1 MLADP
6 DTWSDQQ
13 PAPSDWRCRWRLF
26 RNRLLADKKFQ
37 RWAAKTPLVRRI
49 ASKKAVELHHLTAGF
64 VYTQTLTAVVQSNLL
79 AVLQGR
85 IESTKSVAAMC
96 GLTPPAAHTLLKA
109 AQALKLTEE
118 VSKGFWMAG
127 ELGASVLG
135 NPAVADM
142 VKHHAVLYRDL
153 ADPLAILKHRDKTG
167 LRDYWSYV
175 PGGSHPD
182 DGHREYSQLM
192 SSSLALISDH
202 ILDSYSLKDYE
213 RLVDVAGGTGH
224 FARMVAKRYPD
235 IAASVLDLPEVVSEA
250 KNQFPNSDVRF
261 VATDMFHSPL
271 PQDIELFSL
280 IRVLHDHDDEP
291 VVSLLTRLHGAL
303 KPGGHLLIAEPMA
316 GTEGAAPI
324 GDTYFS
330 FYLWAMGSGRPR
342 TAEELKGMCLA
353 AGFSSIREFKTP
365 IPALTR
371 LLVAEKAPENA
382 SKPA

>member
-6 DTWSDQQ
+6 DIWPDQQ
-13 PAPSDWRCRWRLF
+13 PAPSDWHCRWRLF
-26 RNRLLADKKFQ
+26 RNRLLADSKFQ
-37 RWAAKTPLVRRI
+37 RWAARTPLVRRI

-96 GLTPPAAHTLLKA
+96 GLTAPAAHTLLTA

-118 VSKGFWMAG
+118 VSQGYWMVG

-135 NPAVADM
+135 NPGVADM
-142 VKHHAVLYRDL
+142 VRHHAVLYRDL
-153 ADPLAILKHRDKTG
+153 ADPLALLKHRESTG

-175 PGGSHPD
+175 PGGNHPD
-182 DGHREYSQLM
+182 EGHREYSQLM

-202 ILDSYSLKDYE
+202 ILDSVPLQDYQSLI
-213 RLVDVAGGTGH
+213 DVAGGTGH
-224 FARMVAKRYPD
+224 FARVVTRRHPH
-235 IAASVLDLPEVVSEA
+235 ISASVLDLPEVVSEA
-250 KNQFPNSDVRF
+250 KNQFPNSDIRF
-261 VATDMFHSPL
+261 VATDMFRSPL
-271 PQDIELFSL
+271 PQDVELFSL
-280 IRVLHDHDDEP
+280 IRVLHDHDDGP
-291 VVSLLTRLHGAL
+291 VASLLSRLCRAL

-316 GTEGAAPI
+316 GTQGAESI

-342 TAEELKGMCLA
+342 TAEELRAMCLA
-353 AGFSSIREFKTP
+353 AGFSAVREFKTP

-371 LLVAEKAPENA
+371 VLIAEKGGIQA

>member
-6 DTWSDQQ
+6 DIWPDQQ
-13 PAPSDWRCRWRLF
+13 PAPSDWRCRWRLL
-26 RNRLLADKKFQ
+26 RNRLLADSKFQ
-37 RWAAKTPLVRRI
+37 RWAARTPLVRRI
-49 ASKKAVELHHLTAGF
+49 ASKKALELHHLTAGF

-96 GLTPPAAHTLLKA
+96 GLTAPAAHTLLTA

-118 VSKGFWMAG
+118 VSQGYWMVG

-135 NPAVADM
+135 NPGVADM
-142 VKHHAVLYRDL
+142 VRHHAVLYRDL
-153 ADPLAILKHRDKTG
+153 ADPLALLKHRESTG

-175 PGGSHPD
+175 PGGNHPD
-182 DGHREYSQLM
+182 EGHREYSQLM

-202 ILDSYSLKDYE
+202 ILDSVSLQDYQS
-213 RLVDVAGGTGH
+213 LIDVAGGTGH
-224 FARMVAKRYPD
+224 FARVVTRRHPH
-235 IAASVLDLPEVVSEA
+235 ISASVLDLPEVVSEA
-250 KNQFPNSDVRF
+250 KNQFPNSEIRF
-261 VATDMFHSPL
+261 VATDMFRSPL
-271 PQDIELFSL
+271 PQDVELFSL

-291 VVSLLTRLHGAL
+291 VASLLSRLCRAL

-316 GTEGAAPI
+316 GTQGAESI

-342 TAEELKGMCLA
+342 TAEELGAMCLA
-353 AGFSSIREFKTP
+353 AGFSAVREFKTP

-371 LLVAEKAPENA
+371 VLIAEKGVLEA
-382 SKPA
+382 SKTA

>member
-6 DTWSDQQ
+6 DIWPDQQ

-26 RNRLLADKKFQ
+26 RNRLLADSKFQ

-96 GLTPPAAHTLLKA
+96 GLTAPAAHTLLTA

-118 VSKGFWMAG
+118 VSRGYWMVG

-135 NPAVADM
+135 NPGVADM
-142 VKHHAVLYRDL
+142 VRHHAVLYRDTV
-153 ADPLAILKHRDKTG
+153 PLN
-167 LRDYWSYV
+167 DY
-175 PGGSHPD
+175 
-182 DGHREYSQLM
+182 Q
-192 SSSLALISDH
+192 SLI
-202 ILDSYSLKDYE
+202 
-213 RLVDVAGGTGH
+213 DVAGGTGH
-224 FARMVAKRYPD
+224 FARMVTKRYPH

-250 KNQFPNSDVRF
+250 KNQLPNSDIRF
-261 VATDMFHSPL
+261 VATDMFRSPL
-271 PQDIELFSL
+271 PQDVELFSL

-291 VVSLLTRLHGAL
+291 VNGLLSRLCSAL

-316 GTEGAAPI
+316 GTSGAEPI

-330 FYLWAMGSGRPR
+330 LYLWAMGSGRPR
-342 TAEELKGMCLA
+342 TAEELTAMCLA
-353 AGFSSIREFKTP
+353 AGFSAVREFKTP

-371 LLVAEKAPENA
+371 VLVAEKGRVEA
-382 SKPA
+382 SKTA

>member
-6 DTWSDQQ
+6 DIWPDQQ

-26 RNRLLADKKFQ
+26 RNRLLADSKFQ
-37 RWAAKTPLVRRI
+37 RWAARTPLVRRI

-96 GLTPPAAHTLLKA
+96 GLTAPAAHTLLTA

-118 VSKGFWMAG
+118 VSQGYWMVG

-135 NPAVADM
+135 NPGVADM
-142 VKHHAVLYRDL
+142 VRHHAVLYRDL
-153 ADPLAILKHRDKTG
+153 ADPLALLKHRESTG

-175 PGGSHPD
+175 PGGNHPD
-182 DGHREYSQLM
+182 EGHREYSQLM

-202 ILDSYSLKDYE
+202 ILDSVSLQDYQS
-213 RLVDVAGGTGH
+213 LIDVAGGTGH
-224 FARMVAKRYPD
+224 FARVVTRRHPH
-235 IAASVLDLPEVVSEA
+235 ISASVLDLPEVVSEA
-250 KNQFPNSDVRF
+250 KNQFPNSDIRF
-261 VATDMFHSPL
+261 VATDMFRSPL
-271 PQDIELFSL
+271 PQDVELFSL

-291 VVSLLTRLHGAL
+291 VASLLSRLCRAL

-316 GTEGAAPI
+316 GTQGAESI

-330 FYLWAMGSGRPR
+330 FYLWAMGSGR
-342 TAEELKGMCLA
+342 
-353 AGFSSIREFKTP
+353 
-365 IPALTR
+365 
-371 LLVAEKAPENA
+371 
-382 SKPA
+382 

>member
-6 DTWSDQQ
+6 DAWQDEQ
-13 PAPSDWRCRWRLF
+13 PTPTDWRCRWRLF
-26 RNRLLADKKFQ
+26 RNRMLADPSFQ
-37 RWAAKTPLVRRI
+37 KWAARTPFIRRI

-85 IESTKSVAAMC
+85 IETTKSVAAMC
-96 GLTPPAAHTLLKA
+96 GLTREATHALLTA

-118 VSKGFWMAG
+118 VSRGYWMVG

-153 ADPLAILKHRDKTG
+153 ADPLAILRHRDKTG

-175 PGGSHPD
+175 PGSRQSD
-182 DGHREYSQLM
+182 QSHREYSQLM
-192 SSSLALISDH
+192 SSSLALIADH
-202 ILDSYSLKDYE
+202 ILDSYPLDAYRS
-213 RLVDVAGGTGH
+213 LVDVAGGTGN
-224 FARMVAKRYPD
+224 FARIVKKRYPE
-235 IAASVLDLPEVVSEA
+235 ITATVLDLPEVVSEA
-250 KNQFPNSDVRF
+250 KSLAIQDNIRF
-261 VATDMFHSPL
+261 AATDMFRSPL
-271 PQDIELFSL
+271 PKDTELFSL
-280 IRVLHDHDDEP
+280 VRVLHDHDDEP
-291 VVSLLTRLHGAL
+291 VCQLLKRLHSSL

-316 GTEGAAPI
+316 GTSGAEPI

-330 FYLWAMGSGRPR
+330 FYLWTMGSGRPR
-342 TAEELKGMCLA
+342 TASELRAMCLS
-353 AGFSSIREFKTP
+353 AGFVSVKEWKTP

-371 LLVAEKAPENA
+371 LLLAEKAG
-382 SKPA
+382 

>member
-6 DTWSDQQ
+6 DTWPDQQ
-13 PAPSDWRCRWRLF
+13 PAPTDWRCRWRLF
-26 RNRLLADKKFQ
+26 RNRLLANTKFQ
-37 RWAAKTPLVRRI
+37 QWAARTPFVRRI

-96 GLTPPAAHTLLKA
+96 GLTASAAHTLLTA

-118 VSKGFWMAG
+118 VSRGFWMVG

-142 VKHHAVLYRDL
+142 VKHHQVLYRDL
-153 ADPLAILKHRDKTG
+153 ADPLALLRHRDKTG

-175 PGGSHPD
+175 PGGNNPD

-202 ILDSYSLKDYE
+202 ILETYPLNDCQSLI
-213 RLVDVAGGTGH
+213 DVAGGTGN
-224 FARMVAKRYPD
+224 FARMVKKRYPD
-235 IAASVLDLPEVVSEA
+235 ITATVLDLPEVVSEA
-250 KNQFPNSDVRF
+250 KNQFPRCDIRF
-261 VATDMFHSPL
+261 VATDMFRSPL
-271 PQDIELFSL
+271 PQDVELFSL

-291 VVSLLTRLHGAL
+291 VVSLLTRLHEAL

-316 GTEGAAPI
+316 GTTGAEAI
-324 GDTYFS
+324 GDTYFG

-342 TAEELKGMCLA
+342 TANELKGMCLA
-353 AGFSSIREFKTP
+353 AGFSGIREFNTP

-371 LLVAEKAPENA
+371 VLVAEKAPA
-382 SKPA
+382 RR

>member
-6 DTWSDQQ
+6 DTWPDQQ
-13 PAPSDWRCRWRLF
+13 PAPTDWRCRWRLF
-26 RNRLLADKKFQ
+26 RNRLLANTKFQ
-37 RWAAKTPLVRRI
+37 QWAARTPFVRRI

-96 GLTPPAAHTLLKA
+96 GLTASAAHTLLTA

-118 VSKGFWMAG
+118 VSRGFWMVG

-142 VKHHAVLYRDL
+142 VKHHQVLYRDL
-153 ADPLAILKHRDKTG
+153 ADPLALLRHRDKTG

-175 PGGSHPD
+175 PGGNNPD

-202 ILDSYSLKDYE
+202 ILETYSLNDCQS
-213 RLVDVAGGTGH
+213 LIDVAGGTGN
-224 FARMVAKRYPD
+224 FARMVKKRYPD
-235 IAASVLDLPEVVSEA
+235 ITATVLDLPEVVSEA
-250 KNQFPNSDVRF
+250 KNQFPRCDIRF
-261 VATDMFHSPL
+261 VATDMFRSPL
-271 PQDIELFSL
+271 PQDVELFSL

-291 VVSLLTRLHGAL
+291 VVSLLTRLHEAL

-316 GTEGAAPI
+316 GTTGAEAI
-324 GDTYFS
+324 GDTYFG

-342 TAEELKGMCLA
+342 TANELKGMCLA
-353 AGFSSIREFKTP
+353 AGFSGIREFNTP

-371 LLVAEKAPENA
+371 VLVAEKAPA
-382 SKPA
+382 RR

>member
-6 DTWSDQQ
+6 DIWPDQQ

-26 RNRLLADKKFQ
+26 RNRLLADSKFQ

-96 GLTPPAAHTLLKA
+96 GLTPRAAHTLLTA

-118 VSKGFWMAG
+118 VSRGFWMLG

-135 NPAVADM
+135 NPGVADM
-142 VKHHAVLYRDL
+142 VRHHSVLYRDL
-153 ADPLAILKHRDKTG
+153 ADPLAVLKHRDSTG

-175 PGGSHPD
+175 PGGNHPEE
-182 DGHREYSQLM
+182 GHKEYSQLM

-202 ILDSYSLKDYE
+202 ILDTVALNDYQSLI
-213 RLVDVAGGTGH
+213 DVAGGTGH
-224 FARMVAKRYPD
+224 FARMVTKRYPH

-250 KNQFPNSDVRF
+250 KNQLANSDIRF
-261 VATDMFHSPL
+261 VATDMFRSPL
-271 PQDIELFSL
+271 PQDVELFSL

-291 VVSLLTRLHGAL
+291 VNGLLSRLCSAL

-316 GTEGAAPI
+316 GTPGAEPI

-342 TAEELKGMCLA
+342 TAEELTAMCLA
-353 AGFSSIREFKTP
+353 GGFSAVREFKTP

-371 LLVAEKAPENA
+371 VLVAEKGRVEA
-382 SKPA
+382 SKTA

>member
-6 DTWSDQQ
+6 DTWPDQQ
-13 PAPSDWRCRWRLF
+13 PAPTDWRCRWRLF
-26 RNRLLADKKFQ
+26 RNRLLANTKFQ
-37 RWAAKTPLVRRI
+37 QWAARTPFVRRI

-96 GLTPPAAHTLLKA
+96 GLTASAAHTLLTA

-118 VSKGFWMAG
+118 VSRGFWMVG

-142 VKHHAVLYRDL
+142 VKHHQVLYRDL
-153 ADPLAILKHRDKTG
+153 ADPLALLRHRDKTG

-175 PGGSHPD
+175 PGGNNPD

-202 ILDSYSLKDYE
+202 ILETYPLNDCQSLI
-213 RLVDVAGGTGH
+213 DVAGGTGN
-224 FARMVAKRYPD
+224 FARMVKKRYPY
-235 IAASVLDLPEVVSEA
+235 ITATVLDLPEVVSEA
-250 KNQFPNSDVRF
+250 KNQFPRCDIRF
-261 VATDMFHSPL
+261 VATDMFRSPL
-271 PQDIELFSL
+271 PQDVELFSL

-291 VVSLLTRLHGAL
+291 VVSLLTRLHEAL

-316 GTEGAAPI
+316 GTTGAEAI
-324 GDTYFS
+324 GDTYFG

-342 TAEELKGMCLA
+342 TANELKGMCLA
-353 AGFSSIREFKTP
+353 AGFSGIREFNTH

-371 LLVAEKAPENA
+371 VLVAEKAPA
-382 SKPA
+382 RR

>member
-6 DTWSDQQ
+6 DIWPDQQ

-26 RNRLLADKKFQ
+26 RNRLLADSKFQ
-37 RWAAKTPLVRRI
+37 RWAARTPLVRRI

-64 VYTQTLTAVVQSNLL
+64 VYTQTLNAVVQSNLL

-96 GLTPPAAHTLLKA
+96 GLTTPAAHTLLTA

-118 VSKGFWMAG
+118 VSQGYWMVG

-135 NPAVADM
+135 NPGVADM
-142 VKHHAVLYRDL
+142 VRHHAVLYRDL
-153 ADPLAILKHRDKTG
+153 ADPLALLKHRESTG

-175 PGGSHPD
+175 PGGNHPD
-182 DGHREYSQLM
+182 EGHREYSQLM

-202 ILDSYSLKDYE
+202 ILDSVSLQDYQS
-213 RLVDVAGGTGH
+213 LIDVAGGTGH
-224 FARMVAKRYPD
+224 FARVVTKRHPH
-235 IAASVLDLPEVVSEA
+235 INASVLDLPEVVSEA
-250 KNQFPNSDVRF
+250 KNQFPNSDIRF
-261 VATDMFHSPL
+261 VATDMFRSPL
-271 PQDIELFSL
+271 PQDVELFSL

-291 VVSLLTRLHGAL
+291 VASLLSRLCRAL

-316 GTEGAAPI
+316 GTQGAEPI

-342 TAEELKGMCLA
+342 TAEELRAMCLA
-353 AGFSSIREFKTP
+353 AGFSAVREFKTP

-371 LLVAEKAPENA
+371 VLIAEKGGIEA
-382 SKPA
+382 SKTA